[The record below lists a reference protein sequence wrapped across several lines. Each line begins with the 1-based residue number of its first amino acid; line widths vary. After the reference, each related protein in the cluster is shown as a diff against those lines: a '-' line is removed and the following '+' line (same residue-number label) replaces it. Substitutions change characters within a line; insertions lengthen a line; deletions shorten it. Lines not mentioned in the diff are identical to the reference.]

1 MHGTVCNDKVA
12 TSRGWIHQS
21 ERRGECCQQGI
32 EVSIFDFLDCPT
44 DDEQVTV
51 LTPLDYNNIL

>member
-1 MHGTVCNDKVA
+1 MHDTVCNDKVA

-21 ERRGECCQQGI
+21 ERRGEWCQQGI

-51 LTPLDYNNIL
+51 LTPLD